1 MEGKKEKFDFQKYNA
16 EYKKKNYKRKE
27 ILLRPEE
34 LKKVDKVLNSKKQ
47 TLKNYV
53 MKKVNEDLNK

>member
-1 MEGKKEKFDFQKYNA
+1 MEEKKEKFDFQKYNA

-34 LKKVDKVLNSKKQ
+34 IKK
-47 TLKNYV
+47 LKNYV
-53 MKKVNEDLNK
+53 MEKVNEDLNK